1 MNRTPA
7 AAASLLL
14 FLSSISCKGPADG
27 LPLIITCMARE
38 AMRKYPQLI
47 GRIPAAMQRTASTKP
62 QDNQR
67 RVMTTSSKV
76 RILYKTSIV
85 KH

>member
-1 MNRTPA
+1 
-7 AAASLLL
+7 
-14 FLSSISCKGPADG
+14 
-27 LPLIITCMARE
+27 MARE

-62 QDNQR
+62 RDNQR

-76 RILYKTSIV
+76 RILYKMSNV